1 MIRPRLHAV
10 ERRVAIVEAAK
21 PLFARHGF
29 AGTTTRQIAQ
39 AAGISEALLFQH
51 FPSKAALYRE
61 ILRQGCEG
69 DPGLERLGEL
79 EPSTRSLCE
88 MVGLLIA
95 HVALGETGDGRDKEV
110 DERLTLHSLLEDG
123 EYVRLVSEWVAERI
137 QPTFRACF
145 TAAGQAGDL
154 RPETGDASNAFWF
167 AYHVA
172 AMTAFGR
179 LSGRDAYP
187 YEGGRDEVVA
197 DLARFILR
205 GIGLTDAAMAANF
218 DVAALRRP
226 AAPAA
231 A

>member
-1 MIRPRLHAV
+1 M
-10 ERRVAIVEAAK
+10 AISA
-21 PLFARHGF
+21 LLS
-29 AGTTTRQIAQ
+29 
-39 AAGISEALLFQH
+39 SEA
-51 FPSKAALYRE
+51 SGASASAKASS
-61 ILRQGCEG
+61 
-69 DPGLERLGEL
+69 
-79 EPSTRSLCE
+79 ST
-88 MVGLLIA
+88 
-95 HVALGETGDGRDKEV
+95 T
-110 DERLTLHSLLEDG
+110 
-123 EYVRLVSEWVAERI
+123 
-137 QPTFRACF
+137 ACF

-187 YEGGRDEVVA
+187 YEGGREEVVA